1 MQTVS
6 QEGFQK
12 VLMMKQ
18 ELSDYYEKCN
28 CVKSNPS
35 FYGVLGLL
43 YFVFP
48 PLPTQIFICDSEEN
62 KSLSDI
68 CMNHGFPFQ
77 LILLLTPPNLKNFY
91 SSCPLISSAFLSF
104 NLNNPP
110 PLPLVGTK
118 ELSRA
123 IGLCNFV
130 FPRNNKHCQLPRP
143 ALFVS

>member
-1 MQTVS
+1 MEIETVS

-18 ELSDYYEKCN
+18 ELSDYYVKCN
-28 CVKSNPS
+28 CVKSNPG

-48 PLPTQIFICDSEEN
+48 PLPKQIFMCDSEEN

-77 LILLLTPPNLKNFY
+77 LILLLTPPNLKKQHFVH
-91 SSCPLISSAFLSF
+91 
-104 NLNNPP
+104 
-110 PLPLVGTK
+110 LV
-118 ELSRA
+118 
-123 IGLCNFV
+123 
-130 FPRNNKHCQLPRP
+130 H
-143 ALFVS
+143 